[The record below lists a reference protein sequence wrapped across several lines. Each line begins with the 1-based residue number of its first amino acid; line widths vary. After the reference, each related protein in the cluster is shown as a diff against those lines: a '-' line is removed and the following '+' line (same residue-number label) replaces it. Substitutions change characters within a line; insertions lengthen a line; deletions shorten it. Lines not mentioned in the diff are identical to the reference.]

1 MLAKEKDRRL
11 VPGFISDHTIS
22 SILKDNKSKYVEI
35 IFLLPDAKANKL
47 LFFSD
52 NIRRDFRDSE
62 SLSIVYCGIAS
73 NDAEREMLSELNRR
87 YPEETFLYISK
98 ADYVSMMNA
107 LSFSG
112 FEEVVTLDQ
121 SGNVLNDPLRFKES
135 EFYFRKRLRG
145 LLR

>member
-1 MLAKEKDRRL
+1 
-11 VPGFISDHTIS
+11 
-22 SILKDNKSKYVEI
+22 
-35 IFLLPDAKANKL
+35 
-47 LFFSD
+47 
-52 NIRRDFRDSE
+52 
-62 SLSIVYCGIAS
+62 CGIAS
-73 NDAEREMLSELNRR
+73 NDAEREMLSGLNRR

-112 FEEVVTLDQ
+112 FQEVVTLDQ

-135 EFYFRKRLRG
+135 EFFFRKRLRG